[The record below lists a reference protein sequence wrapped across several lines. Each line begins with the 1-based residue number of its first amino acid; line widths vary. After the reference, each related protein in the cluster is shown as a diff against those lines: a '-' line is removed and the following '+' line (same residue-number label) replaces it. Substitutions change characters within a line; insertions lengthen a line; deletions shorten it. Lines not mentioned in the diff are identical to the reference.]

1 MKGTDILINGN
12 EPKGRFLEG
21 IISGAACA
29 PGMCM
34 EVVPAT
40 EPINGK
46 FTYRVC
52 TSGSNGDSRPTT
64 VLLEDNLQ
72 GVVASLTGANLYT
85 AGQQARLYVPQPGDE
100 LNMLV
105 KNLSG
110 TADSHAIGDLLMID
124 RAAATGKLL
133 VQDTASHSAPFT
145 CMETSAA
152 LTADAL
158 LACRFG

>member
-12 EPKGRFLEG
+12 DPHGRFVEG

-40 EPINGK
+40 EPVNGR

-52 TSGSNGDSRPTT
+52 TAGTVGDRRPVI
-64 VLLEDNLQ
+64 VLLEDSLQ
-72 GVVASLTGANLYT
+72 GVVASLTGANVFT
-85 AGQQARLYVPQPGDE
+85 AGARCRLYYPQPGDE

-110 TADSHAIGDLLMID
+110 TADTHAIGDLLMVDI
-124 RAAATGKLL
+124 AAATGKLL
-133 VQDTASHSAPFT
+133 VQGSASQYAPFQL
-145 CMETSAA
+145 METSVA

-158 LACRFG
+158 LACQFG